1 MTAWLKQILDWFGG
15 INMFKK
21 IGIAAGWLA
30 AWQIISMLVHNN
42 ILFVGP
48 LETLKALA
56 ELLPTS
62 AFWTSLGA
70 SCVRIIGGFALGSA
84 AGILLAFAAYM
95 RKFLADVLAPFVTA
109 LKAVPVASFVILLL
123 IWSGSENLSLLIS
136 FLVVFPILYLNTLEG
151 LRSTDE
157 KLLEMASVYRVPLMS
172 RIRYI
177 FLPGL
182 KAFWLSSFQ
191 LALGMSWKSGVAA
204 EVIGQ
209 PLTSI
214 GNRMYQSKIFL
225 DTAGVLAWTVVIV
238 FISWLFEKAFLL
250 LMKKAILRTG
260 SKEVQV

>member
-1 MTAWLKQILDWFGG
+1 
-15 INMFKK
+15 MFKK
-21 IGIAAGWLA
+21 IGIAAGWLV
-30 AWQIISMLVHNN
+30 AWQAVSMLVHNN

-48 LETLKALA
+48 LETLQALA
-56 ELLPTS
+56 ALLPTGE
-62 AFWTSLGA
+62 FWTSLGA
-70 SCVRIIGGFALGSA
+70 SCLRIIGGFLLGSA

-95 RKFLADVLAPFVTA
+95 KKFLADILAPFVTA

-151 LRSTDE
+151 LRSTDV
-157 KLLEMASVYRVPLMS
+157 KLLEMASVYRVPLLS

-238 FISWLFEKAFLL
+238 LISWLFEKAFLL
-250 LMKKAILRTG
+250 FLKKIVLRTG
-260 SKEVQV
+260 SKEAQA